1 MASDCGSSGIRAPT
15 GLGAWIGAIALGLAW
30 ALGGCFAPPTNAQR
44 VSDAARDLNTAA
56 RFGDLEGAAALAAP
70 AVRADF
76 LARRALWGGEIR
88 ILDVE
93 LLDLR
98 VDEGAARA
106 HVEVNVSWMRTS
118 ESALR
123 VTRVAQ
129 IWRERDGAWLLT
141 QEERVAGDIGVFGEP
156 VEPVV
161 SAREPRQFETRRLT
175 PVIE

>member
-1 MASDCGSSGIRAPT
+1 MASACRSNGDRAPKRF
-15 GLGAWIGAIALGLAW
+15 GAWIGAIALGLAW
-30 ALGGCFAPPTNAQR
+30 ALGGCYAPPSVAQR
-44 VSDAARDLNTAA
+44 VSDAARDLNTSA
-56 RFGDLEGAAALAAP
+56 RFGDLDGAAALAAP

-98 VDEGAARA
+98 VDEADARA
-106 HVEVNVSWMRTS
+106 FVEVNVSWMRTS

-123 VTRVAQ
+123 VTRIAQ
-129 IWRERDGAWLLT
+129 VWREREGNWLLT
-141 QEERVAGDIGVFGEP
+141 QEERVAGDVGIFGEP
-156 VEPVV
+156 VEVV
-161 SAREPRQFETRRLT
+161 VAEREPRQFETRRLT